1 MDSLPTFSQ
10 TVCVFS
16 WYCNLLLSSIAGIGS
31 SAFAGIESSAALL
44 LESIRRCWFDLSKS
58 ELLRLLD
65 KLDVWQSIRSS
76 QPSNLTEAEAE
87 MEHEAEVKAK
97 AGAETATDAEA
108 TAEAEAEAEAEA
120 GAETEAEAETENEAE
135 VEAVPCLFKIRFGC
149 GEIVYSPSQTC
160 VFILGIELL
169 MW

>member
-1 MDSLPTFSQ
+1 MS
-10 TVCVFS
+10 
-16 WYCNLLLSSIAGIGS
+16 
-31 SAFAGIESSAALL
+31 
-44 LESIRRCWFDLSKS
+44 
-58 ELLRLLD
+58 RLLD

-87 MEHEAEVKAK
+87 TENEVEVEAK
-97 AGAETATDAEA
+97 AGAETGTDAEA
-108 TAEAEAEAEAEA
+108 TAEAEAEAEA

-169 MW
+169 IW

>member
-1 MDSLPTFSQ
+1 MDSLPIFSQ
-10 TVCVFS
+10 KVSVFS
-16 WYCNLLLSSIAGIGS
+16 WSCNLLLSSIAGIGS

-44 LESIRRCWFDLSKS
+44 LESIRSCWFDLSKS

-87 MEHEAEVKAK
+87 TENEVEVEAK
-97 AGAETATDAEA
+97 AGAETGTDAEA
-108 TAEAEAEAEAEA
+108 TAEAEAEAEA

-169 MW
+169 IW